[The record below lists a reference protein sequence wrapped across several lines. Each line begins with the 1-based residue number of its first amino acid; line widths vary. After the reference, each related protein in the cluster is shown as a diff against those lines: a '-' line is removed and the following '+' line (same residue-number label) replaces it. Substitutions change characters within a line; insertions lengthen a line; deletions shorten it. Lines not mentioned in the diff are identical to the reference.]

1 MPTNVPACRT
11 SSTARP
17 QATRP
22 EPAALCRSRL
32 ITLEAGAPVCVTA
45 TIVDGLVL
53 ARSMFHHSMNYR
65 CVTVFGT
72 ATAVDDLDE
81 VRDVSAALVDHV
93 VTGRSAMVRTPSR
106 SEIRKANFLAVPI
119 DEAMAKIRTG
129 GPADEPE
136 DLGIEV
142 WAGHVPTSLV
152 AGTPVAAAGVEVS
165 YPH

>member
-1 MPTNVPACRT
+1 M
-11 SSTARP
+11 
-17 QATRP
+17 
-22 EPAALCRSRL
+22 
-32 ITLEAGAPVCVTA
+32 CVTA